1 MTVVLYITAINCA
14 APLLTILPPHTLSRW
29 PLLSQA
35 DIAGMSPSIELPT
48 ALMTSSTLGQDGKGV
63 VRQRRW
69 QELLQQQSKHQ
80 PAVKVV
86 SPQELKGIVTRLS
99 RSPGDPLP
107 PMPLPLFGSSRSS
120 GGGKQQQVIQES
132 HSDDRNHAREHD
144 EQLQQCNNS
153 STYRSQESE
162 TPALYDLLPQSSHGN
177 GQGLPVTL
185 GSKIRMGAAGFAA
198 AAVLLY

>member
-1 MTVVLYITAINCA
+1 
-14 APLLTILPPHTLSRW
+14 
-29 PLLSQA
+29 
-35 DIAGMSPSIELPT
+35 MSPSIELP
-48 ALMTSSTLGQDGKGV
+48 AAHMTSSTSGQDGKGM

-107 PMPLPLFGSSRSS
+107 PMPPPLFGSSRSS

-132 HSDDRNHAREHD
+132 HFDDRHHARDHD
-144 EQLQQCNNS
+144 EHLQQSNNS
-153 STYRSQESE
+153 STYRSQVSE
-162 TPALYDLLPQSSHGN
+162 TALYDLLPHSSRGH
-177 GQGLPVTL
+177 GQGLPVAL
-185 GSKIRMGAAGFAA
+185 GLKAKLGAAGFAA
-198 AAVLLY
+198 AAVLLPVLISSTPLLRMLSLFFVGMILVT

>member
-1 MTVVLYITAINCA
+1 
-14 APLLTILPPHTLSRW
+14 
-29 PLLSQA
+29 
-35 DIAGMSPSIELPT
+35 MSPSIELPT
-48 ALMTSSTLGQDGKGV
+48 SGQEGKGV

-132 HSDDRNHAREHD
+132 HYQHD

-162 TPALYDLLPQSSHGN
+162 TPALYDLLPHSSQGN

-185 GSKIRMGAAGFAA
+185 GPKIKMGTAGFAA
-198 AAVLLY
+198 AAVLLFSFL